1 MHKKGRHLTL
11 EDRITIQELHH
22 NGYSNRAIPRE
33 INCSPSTIG
42 YELKRGTV
50 ILYNGHVKRYKATA
64 VQSVYKDH
72 RRECGRKCLFLRRQE
87 FINYVQSCFSKN
99 QIVSARA
106 LYNYGDMG
114 LMDIKNIDLPNK
126 LKRKTKDDYVLLTLC
141 GRKIRE
147 FLLIKIDDKT
157 SASVMKAFDRLC
169 EYYGSKWNKTFKSI
183 TIDNGSEFAD
193 LSDLENV
200 TKTLV
205 YYAHLYTSR
214 DKGSIERHNG
224 IIRRFIR
231 KEDRISVGDV
241 DKGKLPASKSIGL
254 QDTR

>member
-99 QIVSARA
+99 QIVSARI

-126 LKRKTKDDYVLLTLC
+126 LKTKRDRARANKRVLGRSIGERKT
-141 GRKIRE
+141 RE
-147 FLLIKIDDKT
+147 FLLRT
-157 SASVMKAFDRLC
+157 RLQ
-169 EYYGSKWNKTFKSI
+169 
-183 TIDNGSEFAD
+183 
-193 LSDLENV
+193 
-200 TKTLV
+200 
-205 YYAHLYTSR
+205 
-214 DKGSIERHNG
+214 
-224 IIRRFIR
+224 
-231 KEDRISVGDV
+231 
-241 DKGKLPASKSIGL
+241 PAS
-254 QDTR
+254 